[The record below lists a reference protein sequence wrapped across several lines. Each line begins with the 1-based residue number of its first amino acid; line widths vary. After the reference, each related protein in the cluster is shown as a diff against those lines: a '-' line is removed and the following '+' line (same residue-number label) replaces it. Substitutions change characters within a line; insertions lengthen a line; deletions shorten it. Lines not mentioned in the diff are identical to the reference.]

1 MYGLAFIGT
10 LILALII
17 YLIVCKIQEIVH
29 NKDNA
34 EKERWECRNRQKE
47 LDAFE
52 NRLKEK
58 EEKLYLRS
66 LHYDKLDLELKTRRE
81 CEEQISNLQEMVED
95 QARTIEQLRQSSS
108 LPTPRPI
115 ISISQS
121 ELLARQRRAFSE
133 EKAEFEKQQKEA
145 TRIYQEALN
154 NLNFVFFNTYDVGQ
168 NLERVVDGRLI
179 NAFDSNLSFMHF
191 DVDALVRS
199 IHKDGT
205 EKIYST
211 TLSQCD
217 CDDFKSNQK
226 PCKHMLFLAYHVGA
240 LQINRVE
247 CERYYDMSV
256 ETLNQNAKRIKSQEA
271 KLKRIEKATAKAAAK
286 NESLKP

>member
-52 NRLKEK
+52 RRLKEN
-58 EEKLYLRS
+58 EGKLYLRS
-66 LHYDKLDLELKTRRE
+66 LHYDKLDSELCILEKY
-81 CEEQISNLQEMVED
+81 EEQIYALKKKVKE
-95 QARTIEQLRQSSS
+95 QASTILQLRQDIP
-108 LPTPRPI
+108 PTPKPT

-121 ELLARQRRAFSE
+121 ELLARQRIAFNE
-133 EKAEFEKQQKEA
+133 EKAIFEKQQKEA

-271 KLKRIEKATAKAAAK
+271 KLKRIEKATAKAAANK
-286 NESLKP
+286 ESLNS